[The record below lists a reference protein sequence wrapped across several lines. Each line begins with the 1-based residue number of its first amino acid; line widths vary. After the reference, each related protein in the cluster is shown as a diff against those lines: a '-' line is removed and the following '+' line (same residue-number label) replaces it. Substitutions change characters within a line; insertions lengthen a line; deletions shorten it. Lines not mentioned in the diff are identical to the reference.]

1 MSIYDDNIVAIFSVS
16 DIIKI
21 DKKYMVTRKILAEL
35 IDNLSSS
42 NSIIMIFDWSFE
54 TCLIKYDMKTI
65 GWIVWIGRV
74 VIKVR

>member
-42 NSIIMIFDWSFE
+42 NSIIMIFD
-54 TCLIKYDMKTI
+54 
-65 GWIVWIGRV
+65 
-74 VIKVR
+74 